1 MRKPFPLILATILLS
16 CSGESEKPPTEKI
29 DTDSGCDKLVDSL
42 KHAIATR
49 NDSIVKLT
57 HIIDEQADSIL
68 KFNGGVKS
76 DDYYENSI
84 PKDSLP
90 KK

>member
-57 HIIDEQADSIL
+57 QIIDDQEDSIL
-68 KFNGGVKS
+68 KLNGGVKA
-76 DDYYENSI
+76 DEYFENTPS
-84 PKDSLP
+84 KDSSW